1 MHDAHAGEVGT
12 LHARYGPE
20 DALLLAP
27 LQARLEAHHVE
38 ESPLGVIL
46 PELHH
51 RVGLLAGPRVRQ
63 PDRLHRAEAQ
73 GLVAAAG
80 YGLHGE
86 ASLEVHILLKVLYRG
101 ELRGGEGFDEGVV
114 LLPTHRAVQVRRL
127 ALAVA
132 GGEVDGLLVERVAEE
147 DRGRGVV
154 EVERLAG
161 ERLYLLHQG
170 VRGQGAGGDDGGS
183 LRQLRRLLANH
194 LYVRVVVDRLC
205 DGPWKIFAGD
215 PQRAARRDAVRVGAA
230 QDHGPQPSQLLLE

>member
-63 PDRLHRAEAQ
+63 PDRLHWAEAQ
-73 GLVAAAG
+73 GLGAAAG

-86 ASLEVHILLKVLYRG
+86 ASLEVHILLEVLYRG

-114 LLPTHRAVQVRRL
+114 LLPTHRAVQVGRL
-127 ALAVA
+127 ALAVT
-132 GGEVDGLLVERVAEE
+132 GGVIYHPLVQRVAVD
-147 DRGRGVV
+147 DRGGRVV
-154 EVERLAG
+154 EVERLSR
-161 ERLYLLHQG
+161 ELLYLLDQ
-170 VRGQGAGGDDGGS
+170 
-183 LRQLRRLLANH
+183 
-194 LYVRVVVDRLC
+194 RV
-205 DGPWKIFAGD
+205 
-215 PQRAARRDAVRVGAA
+215 
-230 QDHGPQPSQLLLE
+230 